1 MKIAYVFKSNM
12 ASTFQLGTMILPQLE
27 DNSHMVNVIGMFFFD
42 DNIMCLQKG
51 NPVGERL
58 AKIAKEKKMLLMVCD
73 QCAVRRELA
82 EGTFEQCGSG
92 EVKAKGLVDGVV
104 AGCFPQLYSALG
116 PRAVYNCGKHP
127 ATTPSTRPFALT
139 SPLPHCSKVP
149 SANSLLTA
157 H

>member
-27 DNSHMVNVIGMFFFD
+27 DNSHMVDVIGMFFFD

-104 AGCFPQLYSALG
+104 AGCFPQLYEALG
-116 PRAVYNCGKHP
+116 
-127 ATTPSTRPFALT
+127 S
-139 SPLPHCSKVP
+139 SPPDQVITL
-149 SANSLLTA
+149 
-157 H
+157 